1 MSNYTITLKR
11 ISEVYDVETLLSWFS
26 DYDLQDYLTADQIQE
41 ITNAGIWSKE
51 KLSQMIFEH
60 YYLREIAFETPEMF
74 RHFAKVKLQEIM
86 GNYLPIIYTTSLNY
100 NPLVNET
107 FSESE
112 QLYKSKSDV
121 KNSTINAS
129 TSSTGQNA
137 STSSSSSSGL
147 VVNSDTPQGQI
158 SKQGILQGDY
168 ASSTQANENESSIS
182 DTTAT
187 NTSGSS
193 QNQEA
198 TTNTGNENYTKTK
211 SGFDLKMT
219 KSDLIANYRKN
230 IYNVNEKIIEDL
242 NSLFFAIF

>member
-1 MSNYTITLKR
+1 MSTYTITLKR
-11 ISEVYDVETLLSWFS
+11 ISEVYDVETVLSWFS
-26 DYDLQDYLTADQIQE
+26 DYDLQDYLTADQIQT
-41 ITNAGIWSKE
+41 ITDLNIWSKE
-51 KLSQMIFEH
+51 KLAQMIFEH

-74 RHFAKVKLQEIM
+74 RHYAKVKLQEIM
-86 GNYLPIIYTTSLNY
+86 GEYLPLIFSSSLEI
-100 NPLVNET
+100 NPFSNET

-112 QLYKSKSDV
+112 QLYKSKSDT

-137 STSSSSSSGL
+137 STSSSSNSGL
-147 VVNSDTPQGQI
+147 IINSDTPQGQI
-158 SKQGILQGDY
+158 SKENILNGSY
-168 ASSTQANENESSIS
+168 ATSTQANEGSNSIT

-198 TTNTGNENYTKTK
+198 TVNTGNENYTKTK

-219 KSDLIANYRKN
+219 KADLILNYRK
-230 IYNVNEKIIEDL
+230 IIMNVNQRIIEDL
-242 NSLFFAIF
+242 NSLFFALF

>member
-1 MSNYTITLKR
+1 MKRLKCLD
-11 ISEVYDVETLLSWFS
+11 I
-26 DYDLQDYLTADQIQE
+26 LQ
-41 ITNAGIWSKE
+41 
-51 KLSQMIFEH
+51 KLNF
-60 YYLREIAFETPEMF
+60 
-74 RHFAKVKLQEIM
+74 KKLC
-86 GNYLPIIYTTSLNY
+86 GNYLPIIYTTSINY
-100 NPLVNET
+100 NPLINET

-112 QLYKSKSDV
+112 QLYKSKSEV

-147 VVNSDTPQGQI
+147 IVNSDTPQGQI

-242 NSLFFAIF
+242 NSLFFALF